1 MNVYFQKTLPYLI
14 SGAVVMSISG
24 CAAKIANIAE
34 YKPTPMAQ
42 GKFMPTKFENTKPKV
57 VVFELDNGKNQ
68 SAIKADVGLTTATQL
83 EKYLNESGAIEVVDR
98 NVAEK
103 LKSEIQLIEMGGSS
117 AYTGPAIASYAI
129 SGSISNAGMNSK
141 FIEASQWVDKNGRVH
156 TVPPS
161 CQYISNVSG
170 LLKIYE
176 LPSMRVALSR
186 SFEETKRQSE
196 DARSAYDCGRA
207 DDATLI
213 RSAAV
218 DSAEEMRHDLKNFFA
233 KKAYI
238 SEKRISADGKETIFK
253 IEFGTLD
260 GAKADDI
267 VEIYTIEENFN
278 PLRQITT
285 QEEINIGKAKISQQI
300 TQNACWI
307 LLDNKEVADKVKLGD
322 YVKLH
327 YEKSFMDNVKGASN
341 MLNNVLKY

>member
-1 MNVYFQKTLPYLI
+1 MRMYYRKGLPYLI
-14 SGAVVMSISG
+14 SAAAIMSISG
-24 CAAKIANIAE
+24 CSAKIANLSE
-34 YKPTPMAQ
+34 YKSAPMAQ
-42 GKFMPTKFENTKPKV
+42 GKFMPTKFESTKPKV

-68 SAIKADVGLTTATQL
+68 SAIKADVGLTTATEL

-117 AYTGPAIASYAI
+117 DYTGPAIASYAI
-129 SGSISNAGMNSK
+129 SGNISNAGMNSK
-141 FIEASQWVDKNGRVH
+141 FTEASQWVDKNGRVH
-156 TVPPS
+156 TTPPA

-176 LPSMRVALSR
+176 LPSMKVALSR
-186 SFEETKRQSE
+186 SFQETKRESE
-196 DARSAYDCGRA
+196 DARGSYDCARA
-207 DDATLI
+207 DDARLI

-238 SEKRISADGKETIFK
+238 SEKRTSADGKESIFK
-253 IEFGTLD
+253 IEFGTRD
-260 GAKADDI
+260 GAKAGDS
-267 VEIYTIEENFN
+267 VEIYTLEENFN
-278 PLRQITT
+278 PLQKITT
-285 QEEINIGKAKISQQI
+285 QEEINIGKAKISQLI

-307 LLDNKEVADKVKLGD
+307 LLDDKEVAEKIKLGD